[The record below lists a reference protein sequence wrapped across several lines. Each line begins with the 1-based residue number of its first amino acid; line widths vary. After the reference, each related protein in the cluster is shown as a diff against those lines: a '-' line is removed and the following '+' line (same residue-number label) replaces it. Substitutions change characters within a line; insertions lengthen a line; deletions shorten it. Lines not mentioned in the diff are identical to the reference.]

1 MFRETTYDK
10 GNISESIV
18 LSAYLRAG
26 FNVSVPFG
34 TGAPYDLVVDN
45 CGTFFR
51 VQVKTAWYKNGCI
64 LYKGRRRV
72 RDASHNAMRSY
83 TREEVDYF
91 AIYYPKNGQI
101 YVVPLHNSDGCLRIE
116 PTLNSQRKHIRWA
129 IDFTWDKH
137 VAELNE
143 NQSLKAKTMD

>member
-1 MFRETTYDK
+1 MFRETTYDR

-18 LSAYLRAG
+18 LSAYLQAG

-45 CGTFFR
+45 GGVFLR
-51 VQVKTAWYKNGCI
+51 VRVKTGWYKDGCI

-72 RDASHNAMRSY
+72 RDSSQNAMRSY

-91 AIYYPKNGQI
+91 AVYYPKNGQI
-101 YVVPLHNSDGCLRIE
+101 YVVPLHKSDGRLRIE

-129 IDFTWDKH
+129 LDFTWDKH
-137 VAELNE
+137 VAELKDQARSRE
-143 NQSLKAKTMD
+143 MLG